1 MFRNEIKDNL
11 KTIYDSTKKIDNEL
25 VNIKVAIH
33 NLEKLGLDT
42 KDLEKLLDN
51 VGIEIYKFKNYSND
65 LIKEQL

>member
-1 MFRNEIKDNL
+1 MFKNEIKDNL

-65 LIKEQL
+65 LTKNNL

>member
-1 MFRNEIKDNL
+1 MFKNEIKDNL
-11 KTIYDSTKKIDNEL
+11 KTIYESTKKIDNEL

-42 KDLEKLLDN
+42 KDLENLLDN

-65 LIKEQL
+65 LTKEQL

>member
-1 MFRNEIKDNL
+1 MFKNEIKNNL
-11 KTIYDSTKKIDNEL
+11 KAINDSTKKIDSEL
-25 VNIKVAIH
+25 VNIKIAIH

-65 LIKEQL
+65 LTKKQL

>member
-1 MFRNEIKDNL
+1 MFKNEIKDNL
-11 KTIYDSTKKIDNEL
+11 KTIYDSTKNINNEL

-65 LIKEQL
+65 LTKEQL

>member
-11 KTIYDSTKKIDNEL
+11 KTIYESTKKIDNEL

-42 KDLEKLLDN
+42 KDLENLLDN
-51 VGIEIYKFKNYSND
+51 VGIEIYKFKNYSHD
-65 LIKEQL
+65 LTKNNL

>member
-1 MFRNEIKDNL
+1 MFKNEIKDNL

>member
-42 KDLEKLLDN
+42 KDLENLLDN

-65 LIKEQL
+65 LTKNNL